1 MLQESFRPKHDEM
14 DNPLI
19 ATGSTVIC
27 APRKGAIKDGD

>member
-1 MLQESFRPKHDEM
+1 MLQEPFRPKHVEM

-19 ATGSTVIC
+19 ATGPAVIC